1 MNRINIV
8 VVLLLSIVFVTS
20 CSKRLRISDIVDPN
34 NFEMQT
40 FTFDQLDTRARIRYD
55 DGRQKVALNATI
67 RMKKDSVIWISLS
80 PMLGIEVARGLITQ
94 DSVIF
99 MDRINQ
105 EYTVFDYK
113 GLSEHFNFKLN
124 YHIIQSILIGE
135 IPWEAK
141 LDDRVRRSKD
151 HYLLRQEIGRIQV
164 DNYISPESMK
174 VERIH
179 MRENPSKNNLTFE
192 YRNFQVVERK
202 IFPYSSNIVLNYFNF
217 NREYTTSINID
228 HSKVEVDGK
237 NSLSFPFIIPD
248 RYARK

>member
-1 MNRINIV
+1 MNRIKII
-8 VVLLLSIVFVTS
+8 VLLLLVVFITS
-20 CSKRLRISDIVDPN
+20 CSKKLRISDIVDAN
-34 NFEMQT
+34 KFELYS
-40 FTFDQLDTRARIRYD
+40 FEFDQLDTRARIRYD
-55 DGRQKVALNATI
+55 DGRQKVSLNASI
-67 RMKKDSVIWISLS
+67 RVKKDSVIWISLS

-94 DSVIF
+94 DSVMF

-105 EYTVFDYK
+105 EYMVFDYAA
-113 GLSEHFNFKLN
+113 LSKHFNFHLN
-124 YHIIQSILIGE
+124 YHLIQSILIGE

-141 LDDRVRRSKD
+141 LDDRVRRSRD

-179 MRENPSKNNLTFE
+179 MRENPTKNNLTFE
-192 YRNFQVVERK
+192 FRNFQVVERK

-217 NREYTTSINID
+217 NRENTTSINID
-228 HSKVEVDGK
+228 HNKVEVDGK
-237 NSLSFPFIIPD
+237 NILSFPFIIPD